1 MEHWTDKLVEMK
13 ACPDAVA
20 WARSYTTPEAAWEAC
35 ERPDRMFWVAS
46 RLATLRRHHQA
57 IVLAVADCAQT
68 ALKYVP
74 AGEGRPLAAI
84 EAAEKWA
91 LAPSEENRAA
101 AGSAAWAAWIAAWA
115 ARDAA
120 RDAAW
125 AACDAA
131 WAAAWATET
140 GWAACDA
147 TGAAAKAITGA
158 TAGATAGAANRM
170 MADIVRSILGI
181 EFSNGH
187 WGLLVISGLGE

>member
-101 AGSAAWAAWIAAWA
+101 AGSAAWAAWKALG
-115 ARDAA
+115 D
-120 RDAAW
+120 
-125 AACDAA
+125 
-131 WAAAWATET
+131 
-140 GWAACDA
+140 
-147 TGAAAKAITGA
+147 KAIYVPAIYGQPIPEVPEKSIVA
-158 TAGATAGAANRM
+158 M
-170 MADIVRSILGI
+170 VDISYSRKVSDTHYTNHKNIFIRTIAFNYSYICI
-181 EFSNGH
+181 FYKRIKFSQFN
-187 WGLLVISGLGE
+187 IY